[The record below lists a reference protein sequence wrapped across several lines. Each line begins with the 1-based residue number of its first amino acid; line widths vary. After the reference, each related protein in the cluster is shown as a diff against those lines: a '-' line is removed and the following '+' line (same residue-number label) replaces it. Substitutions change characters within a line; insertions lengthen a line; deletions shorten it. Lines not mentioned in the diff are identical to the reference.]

1 MPKNGAMLNNGAE
14 LQHTEPTVRPMEFP
28 VLAGAPVPSFGQAA
42 GLPGK
47 RGGEADT
54 EREEREHRWA
64 RQLEAAR
71 REAFEQGRAAATGE
85 EATWKRQGA
94 AQLTAVLEEFRAR
107 RDEYLAQVEH
117 EVVRLALAVAERIL
131 HRESQMDPLLLTGA
145 VRVALGR
152 LADSTEVRLRV
163 PVAHRELWAEM
174 LRLMPAVPLR
184 PEVVGDAEMEV
195 SEAMLETALGRVDLG
210 VRAQIE
216 EIERGFFDLLEVRA
230 KDGRAEEG
238 KQG

>member
-1 MPKNGAMLNNGAE
+1 
-14 LQHTEPTVRPMEFP
+14 
-28 VLAGAPVPSFGQAA
+28 
-42 GLPGK
+42 
-47 RGGEADT
+47 
-54 EREEREHRWA
+54 
-64 RQLEAAR
+64 
-71 REAFEQGRAAATGE
+71 
-85 EATWKRQGA
+85 
-94 AQLTAVLEEFRAR
+94 
-107 RDEYLAQVEH
+107 
-117 EVVRLALAVAERIL
+117 
-131 HRESQMDPLLLTGA
+131 
-145 VRVALGR
+145 
-152 LADSTEVRLRV
+152 VRLRV